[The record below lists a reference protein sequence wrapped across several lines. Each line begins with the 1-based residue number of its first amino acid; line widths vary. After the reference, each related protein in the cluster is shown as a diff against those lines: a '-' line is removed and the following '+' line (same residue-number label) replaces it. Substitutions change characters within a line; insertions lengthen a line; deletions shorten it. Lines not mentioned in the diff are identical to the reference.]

1 MSESSTP
8 LRASLRRLGQ
18 TWRGL
23 LFGYVPD
30 RPKPGTAA
38 WVSSLNDEVAQ
49 AQRNLRDMEYVLV
62 RQRSRIRQAHEGDA
76 RWSEEFAMA
85 YIEAHAGLEPEARAR
100 VQRALDQQ
108 ALPSSAGSIIAPAIG
123 RAAARNDRRQLDQAT
138 ALADDLGRQP
148 LSMALLMET
157 SRFERRR
164 GDKGAEQTVLREGL
178 RRLGWGVE
186 HDPYRAHEKP
196 RTGLEQW
203 EHRAMLWFGER
214 VLADLAKV
222 GAFEEAD
229 AMMAELRVCAAGTKE
244 TPVEETRAWAT
255 FLLDQQGMLA
265 YRRGE
270 PAKAARAWSEL
281 LAAPETSTHSQNRR
295 GTLRLNIGFAHLR
308 RGAFDQAETDAK
320 AALGEHKEASV
331 VARAHSLLGE
341 AALARETFSAA
352 ERHAKLALVADSA
365 VTRSC
370 ARRVLAELA
379 IERNDGA
386 SALALAQ
393 ESVDEAHGALGEDL
407 FLADRLLTLARAA
420 AFLLDTDLARATLQ
434 RVQALALP
442 PDHPSRR
449 EAVVAQKKLGS

>member
-1 MSESSTP
+1 MNESSTP
-8 LRASLRRLGQ
+8 LRASMRRFAQ

-23 LFGYVPD
+23 LFGFVPEP
-30 RPKPGTAA
+30 PKPGTAA
-38 WVSSLNDEVAQ
+38 WIQNLNDDVAQ
-49 AQRNLRDMEYVLV
+49 AQRNVKDMKYVLV
-62 RQRSRIRQAHEGDA
+62 RRGSRIRQAREGDA

-85 YIEAHAGLEPEARAR
+85 YIEAHAGLEPEARFR
-100 VQRALDQQ
+100 LQRALDQQ
-108 ALPSSAGSIIAPAIG
+108 VLPSSAGSIIAPAIG

-148 LSMALLMET
+148 LAMALLMET
-157 SRFERRR
+157 SRFEQRR
-164 GDKGAEQTVLREGL
+164 GDEEAEQNVLREGL

-186 HDPYRAHEKP
+186 HDPYRAHEKS

-214 VLADLAKV
+214 SLAGLAKV
-222 GAFEEAD
+222 GAFDEAD

-244 TPVEETRAWAT
+244 TPAEETRAWNI

-281 LAAPETSTHSQNRR
+281 LAAPETTKKSPSSR
-295 GTLRLNIGFAHLR
+295 GTLQLNIGFAHLR
-308 RGAFDQAETDAK
+308 RGAFDEAEADAK
-320 AALGEHKEASV
+320 AVLDEHKEASV
-331 VARAHSLLGE
+331 VTRAQSLLGE
-341 AALARETFSAA
+341 AALAQGALSAA

-365 VTRSC
+365 VARSS

-379 IERNDGA
+379 IERNDWA
-386 SALALAQ
+386 SAVALAQ
-393 ESVDEAHGALGEDL
+393 ESVEEAHGALGEDL
-407 FLADRLLTLARAA
+407 SLADRLLTLARAA
-420 AFLLDTDLARATLQ
+420 TPLDTDLARSTLQ

-442 PDHPSRR
+442 TAHPSRR
-449 EAVVAQKKLGS
+449 EAAVALEKLGS